1 MAFDGTRRVPLVIS
15 SERSESRNL
24 IMELKTNYRDI
35 QFKNDGRLKLLIIVG
50 TRPEIIRLA
59 AVINKCRKYFDCIL
73 AHTGQNYDYNLNG
86 VFFRDLKLAD
96 PEVYMDAVGED
107 LGATMGNIINASYK
121 LMVQTKP
128 DAVLVLGDT
137 NSCLSVIGAK
147 RLHIPIFHMEA
158 GNRCFDECL
167 PEETNRRIVDII
179 SDVNICY
186 SEHARRYLNASGVAK
201 ERTYVSGSPMAEVLH
216 ENLPDIEASDVHQ
229 RLGLEKGRY
238 ILLSAHREENI
249 DTEKN
254 FLSLFNAIN
263 AMAQKYDMPIL
274 YSCHPRSR
282 NRLAASGFEL
292 DPRVIQHEPLGFHD
306 YNCLQM
312 NAFAVVSDSGT
323 LPEESSFFTSVGHSF
338 PAVCIRTSTERPE
351 ALDKGCFI
359 LAGIDER
366 SLLQAVDT
374 AVEMVKNGDNGIP
387 VPNYTDENVS
397 TKIVKLIQSYTG
409 VVNKMVWRKY

>member
-1 MAFDGTRRVPLVIS
+1 MGIKTDFSDIS
-15 SERSESRNL
+15 
-24 IMELKTNYRDI
+24 
-35 QFKNDGRLKLLIIVG
+35 FKNNGKLKLLIVVG

-59 AVINKCRKYFDCIL
+59 AVINKCRKYFDCLL

-86 VFFRDLKLAD
+86 VFFKDLGLAD
-96 PEVYMDAVGED
+96 PDVYLNAVGQN
-107 LGATMGNIINASYK
+107 LGETMGNIIASSYE
-121 LMVQTKP
+121 LMAQIKP

-158 GNRCFDECL
+158 GNRCKDECL

-179 SDVNICY
+179 SDVNMAY
-186 SEHARRYLNASGVAK
+186 SEHARRYLADCGLPK
-201 ERTYVSGSPMAEVLH
+201 ERTYVTGSPMAEVLS
-216 ENLPDIEASDVHQ
+216 ENLEKIKASDIHE
-229 RLGLEKGRY
+229 RLGLEKGKY

-263 AMAQKYDMPIL
+263 KMAQKYDMPIL
-274 YSCHPRSR
+274 YSCHPRSAK
-282 NRLAASGFEL
+282 RLEQSGFEL
-292 DPRVIQHEPLGFHD
+292 DERVIKHEPLGFHD

-323 LPEESSFFTSVGHSF
+323 LPEESSFFTSVGSPF

-351 ALDKGCFI
+351 ALDKGCFV
-359 LAGIDER
+359 LAGIDEK

-374 AVEMVKNGDNGIP
+374 AVELNRDGFYGIP
-387 VPNYTDENVS
+387 VPDYIDTNVS
-397 TKIVKLIQSYTG
+397 TKVVKIIQSYTG
-409 VVNKMVWRKY
+409 VVNKMVWRKD